1 MQFRATLTRPAMTSS
16 RTLPLR
22 LAVPTLLS
30 ALTLV
35 CAPLASANA
44 QTGAPLSPAD
54 LLDIRSVSVGDYSP
68 DGRWLLVRIAKRADG
83 LGYVAAREGDPS
95 YTRPAPARLLL
106 MNAATG
112 DTTPI
117 LGAPR
122 TLGNVAWSRDGAR
135 LALTTRDSVP
145 QLLTWEVAARR
156 LRVVPLGSTRL
167 AETSD
172 VSWTDDGRVLV
183 AIRERT
189 WLPEVRARFD
199 SLVGG
204 PISVQVG
211 TEPFLAWDMLRRLG
225 NRVLIAAVTPAS
237 GAVDTVVSA
246 AQVSSWVASRS
257 GEWLSWREDQ
267 TARTNYDGGP
277 GAEARLWA
285 RRGRDSARIVLPS
298 MRGVTFAQARDGDR
312 FAFGRDGA
320 VYVASFSDT
329 TSKRLIG
336 PAPRARGQNAPTGGS
351 ADSSAAAREERF
363 TLVRMAPT
371 GDALLVSSRTGLHVV
386 RIADGSRRTISAI
399 TDTVRGPRVTV
410 VDWTVD
416 GKTLLLSSV
425 SRLSWD
431 RALMRVDAASGATDT
446 LVHDA
451 RLYGTP
457 RLSPDGS
464 RLSVMIGDNA
474 RPADL
479 WLADGRFGAPRRV
492 LASNPQLASRPLPR
506 TQLVNYLDADGR
518 SQFGVLTL
526 PPGDARALPTVF
538 SVYEDFFD
546 DTFDATTM
554 YLASRGYAVM
564 KPSVTFETGY
574 PGEAWL
580 KGVTASANKLIEM
593 GISDSAKLGVHGTS
607 YGGYATNLLI
617 TQTNRFKAAINVS
630 GKVDI
635 ISFYTD
641 SPRLGVRN
649 VNAAEK
655 TQDRIGATLWEQPQ
669 KYVQHSAVM
678 FADRIKTPLLLMT
691 GGEDHN
697 VPAINT
703 REMYFALRRL
713 GKPVEWV
720 NYTNGGHGIPMTNVT
735 EFTDW
740 HTRLVG
746 WYDRY
751 LKPKPASLPASE
763 NLR

>member
-1 MQFRATLTRPAMTSS
+1 
-16 RTLPLR
+16 
-22 LAVPTLLS
+22 
-30 ALTLV
+30 
-35 CAPLASANA
+35 
-44 QTGAPLSPAD
+44 
-54 LLDIRSVSVGDYSP
+54 
-68 DGRWLLVRIAKRADG
+68 
-83 LGYVAAREGDPS
+83 
-95 YTRPAPARLLL
+95 
-106 MNAATG
+106 
-112 DTTPI
+112 
-117 LGAPR
+117 
-122 TLGNVAWSRDGAR
+122 
-135 LALTTRDSVP
+135 
-145 QLLTWEVAARR
+145 
-156 LRVVPLGSTRL
+156 
-167 AETSD
+167 
-172 VSWTDDGRVLV
+172 
-183 AIRERT
+183 
-189 WLPEVRARFD
+189 
-199 SLVGG
+199 
-204 PISVQVG
+204 
-211 TEPFLAWDMLRRLG
+211 
-225 NRVLIAAVTPAS
+225 
-237 GAVDTVVSA
+237 
-246 AQVSSWVASRS
+246 
-257 GEWLSWREDQ
+257 
-267 TARTNYDGGP
+267 
-277 GAEARLWA
+277 
-285 RRGRDSARIVLPS
+285 
-298 MRGVTFAQARDGDR
+298 
-312 FAFGRDGA
+312 
-320 VYVASFSDT
+320 
-329 TSKRLIG
+329 
-336 PAPRARGQNAPTGGS
+336 
-351 ADSSAAAREERF
+351 
-363 TLVRMAPT
+363 
-371 GDALLVSSRTGLHVV
+371 
-386 RIADGSRRTISAI
+386 
-399 TDTVRGPRVTV
+399 
-410 VDWTVD
+410 
-416 GKTLLLSSV
+416 
-425 SRLSWD
+425 
-431 RALMRVDAASGATDT
+431 
-446 LVHDA
+446 
-451 RLYGTP
+451 LYGTP

-464 RLSVMIGDNA
+464 RLSVLIGDNA

-492 LASNPQLASRPLPR
+492 LASNPQLATRPLPR

-593 GISDSAKLGVHGTS
+593 GITDSAKLGVHGTS

-740 HTRLVG
+740 HTRLIG

-751 LKPKPASLPASE
+751 LKPKPASVPASE